1 MDNYKINPAAYT
13 GVTVLPS
20 VIAEQHLK
28 LAGPAQLK
36 VILYAFAN
44 AAKALSP
51 EEAAD
56 ACGLLPEEAAD
67 ALEYWRANGLLLT
80 EQEPPRTAA
89 DTQVAETPAPAP
101 EQPDKPAKVYAEAKP
116 TRLRRDQIAA
126 RLGESP
132 EIRFLFT
139 EAQEILSRTI
149 GDADLSSLLLLHDYY
164 GLPVEVI
171 LSICKYAQKNGKSNN
186 ISYIYTV
193 GMDWSKREIDTIERA
208 DEELRLLESIHAR
221 WGEFCAATGMRAA
234 KPTASQ
240 AKYFGIWLDE
250 WHFPMSVIALAYEEM
265 SKNTAGKV
273 SFNYI
278 NKVLANWHMNGVQT
292 PEAVADAQKRFN
304 EKKEQAAAQKG
315 KGYNAKS
322 KPAEEYSQPASYDID
337 RAEQKAKTSVPKL
350 KKKEKR

>member
-36 VILYAFAN
+36 VIICAFADP
-44 AAKALSP
+44 AKALSP
-51 EEAAD
+51 EEAA
-56 ACGLLPEEAAD
+56 AQTGLSPEEAAD
-67 ALEYWRANGLLLT
+67 ALEYWRVSGLLLT
-80 EQEPPRTAA
+80 EQEAPQTAA
-89 DTQVAETPAPAP
+89 ETETAETPAPAP
-101 EQPDKPAKVYAEAKP
+101 EAPAKVFTAAKP
-116 TRLRRDQIAA
+116 TRLRRDEIAA
-126 RLGESP
+126 RIVESP
-132 EIRFLFT
+132 EVSILFT
-139 EAQEILSRTI
+139 EAQARLGRTI
-149 GDADLSSLLLLHDYY
+149 GDGDQSSLLLLHDYY

-171 LSICKYAQKNGKSNN
+171 LAICEYARTHGKASNM
-186 ISYIYTV
+186 SYIYSV

-208 DEELRLLESIHAR
+208 DEELRHLESIHSR
-221 WGEFCAATGMRAA
+221 WGEFCATTGLRAG

-240 AKYFGIWLDE
+240 AKYIGIWLDE

-273 SFNYI
+273 SFQYI

-292 PEAVADAQKRFN
+292 PEAVVDEQKRFN
-304 EKKEQAAAQKG
+304 EKKEKAAAERS
-315 KGYNAKS
+315 KGYNAKA
-322 KPAEEYSQPASYDID
+322 KPAEQYDQPASYDLA

-350 KKKEKR
+350 VKKEKR